1 MCNENNSHLDTIV
14 KDGVVR
20 IPSIFM
26 FEDWVDIDLFLVR
39 AKQMNCLVIFENE
52 DIVVDPKN
60 NESSMKIG
68 IYRTIIANK
77 DIVNSYLRYL
87 GNIEEMSWDKVEY
100 T

>member
-1 MCNENNSHLDTIV
+1 MNNENTSHLDIIV

-60 NESSMKIG
+60 NESSLKIG
-68 IYRTIIANK
+68 IYRTIIAHK

-87 GNIEEMSWDKVEY
+87 GSIEDMSWDNVENR
-100 T
+100 